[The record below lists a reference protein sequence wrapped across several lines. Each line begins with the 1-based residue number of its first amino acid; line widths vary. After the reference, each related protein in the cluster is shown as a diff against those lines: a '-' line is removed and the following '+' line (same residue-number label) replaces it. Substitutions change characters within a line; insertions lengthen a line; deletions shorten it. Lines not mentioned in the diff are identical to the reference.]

1 MKKLYIL
8 LAAITILFTTACK
21 KDGSAG
27 SSNLAA
33 ISFVNATVS
42 SAALVPKFGNTNLI
56 YSQIG
61 FASRVNYGASN
72 LFSWP
77 GGSTTISLTQAT
89 DTTHTVFAGNLNLQA
104 GGIYSLYLTG
114 TVAQPDT
121 VFMQEHLIQ
130 HASTDSVAGIRFVNL
145 SPVTGPVS
153 VGIKGLS
160 NGSEVTSLPYKGRT
174 VFKTY
179 KADRTVASYIFEFRD
194 AASGTLLATYT
205 LNGVNNSSSARPG
218 TTNSVR
224 FRNQTIA
231 LIGGGTTAISA
242 ILIANY

>member
-8 LAAITILFTTACK
+8 LAATSILFTAACK
-21 KDGSAG
+21 KDGSTG

-33 ISFVNATVS
+33 ISIVNATAG
-42 SAALVPKFGNTNLI
+42 SAALVPKFGNINLI
-56 YSQIG
+56 YSTVG

-77 GGSTTISLTQAT
+77 GGSTTISLAQTT
-89 DTTHTVFAGNLNLQA
+89 DTTHTVFAGNLNLQV

-121 VFMQEHLIQ
+121 VFMQEHLIP
-130 HASTDSVAGIRFVNL
+130 HAITDSVAGIRFVNL
-145 SPVTGPVS
+145 SPVTSPVS
-153 VGIKGLS
+153 VDIKGLS

-205 LNGVNNSSSARPG
+205 LSGVNYNSSLSPT

-224 FRNQTIA
+224 FHNQTIA
-231 LIGGGTTAISA
+231 LIGGGTTALSA